1 MDLSNHYQINTLFSQ
16 LGLDSD
22 KRSIEDFIE
31 NHHLSG
37 SIRLDEAPFWTA
49 SQSTF
54 LREAI
59 EEDSDWAEIVDL
71 LDSELRH

>member
-1 MDLSNHYQINTLFSQ
+1 MDLSNHYQIDTLFSQ

-22 KRSIEDFIE
+22 KQSIEEFIA

-37 SIRLDEAPFWTA
+37 NIRLDEAPFWSP
-49 SQSTF
+49 SQSAF

-59 EEDSDWAEIVDL
+59 NEDSDWAEIVDH
-71 LDSELRH
+71 LDTELRH